1 MTSFF
6 ISVIKTVPVSAS
18 NQPTLS
24 SMSVT
29 VNPSTEF
36 ENMSN
41 LSTISVVTALESLQK
56 SFVVALWEF
65 QNPIG
70 MKMRTISNNLQG
82 LLEECLRESTK
93 DREMLREIVQSTK
106 ELLTHNQRPSLLLAD
121 TLNNSLIGEDVLD
134 VFGSIENTA
143 EKSCFI

>member
-56 SFVVALWEF
+56 SFVVALQEF

-70 MKMRTISNNLQG
+70 TKMRTIQTI
-82 LLEECLRESTK
+82 CRDFLRN
-93 DREMLREIVQSTK
+93 V
-106 ELLTHNQRPSLLLAD
+106 
-121 TLNNSLIGEDVLD
+121 
-134 VFGSIENTA
+134 
-143 EKSCFI
+143 